1 MADDPPPS
9 RSAFSPKNEQLGA
22 LGRVEEPRLP
32 RRGFSD
38 AIAEELPSEV
48 NRRLFVEAM
57 FNPIRREIAFNVVE
71 KNCRDRLAEGEL
83 GIGLYQ
89 QLFFWVRLAKVDEA
103 AAEFEQRFVPMLDQ
117 ELLKRKMK
125 EPR

>member
-1 MADDPPPS
+1 MADDPPPP
-9 RSAFSPKNEQLGA
+9 RFAFSPKNQQLGA
-22 LGRVEEPRLP
+22 PGRVAEPRPP
-32 RRGFSD
+32 RPDFPD
-38 AIAEELPSEV
+38 ALAEELPSEV
-48 NRRLFVEAM
+48 NRRLFIEAM
-57 FNPIRREIAFNVVE
+57 SNPVRREIAFNVVE
-71 KNCRDRLAEGEL
+71 KNCRVRLAEGEL

-103 AAEFEQRFVPMLDQ
+103 AAEFEQRFAPMLDQ